1 MRHHNGLA
9 ERWLGMIKTIG
20 EAIEALRKV
29 VAEAQD
35 IFAETENLVAKAEA
49 ILSLAT
55 ITGSAGDAIKASE
68 NVGASRMAYLRA
80 RLELEKQRFY
90 LSQLEKVAAEKGT
103 DWEGNKG
110 IQIQSIQ

>member
-1 MRHHNGLA
+1 MF
-9 ERWLGMIKTIG
+9 KTIG

-35 IFAETENLVAKAEA
+35 IFAETENIVAKAEVL
-49 ILSLAT
+49 LSIAT
-55 ITGSAGDAIKASE
+55 VTGDAGAAIKASE

-90 LSQLEKVAAEKGT
+90 LAQLEKVAAEKGM

-110 IQIQSIQ
+110 IQTQTIQ